1 MSCLFA
7 VQERTQLD
15 LLRYWKENAAYK
27 NEVCFLP
34 NRLDEKMA
42 IAPPCVS
49 CPSCQEFRG
58 P

>member
-1 MSCLFA
+1 MSCFFA
-7 VQERTQLD
+7 EQVLTQLD
-15 LLRYWKENAAYK
+15 LLTYWKETAAYK
-27 NEVCFLP
+27 NEAYFLP

-49 CPSCQEFRG
+49 CRSSREFRG